1 MTVRCRYDE
10 AVTAAA
16 QGDVQL
22 ALQLFQAA
30 TAVAVEQQ
38 DKQLETMAATA
49 VGLLMTGNSQ
59 DLQQEEEGWTF
70 LQRSVLQAAQTPMIA
85 WTLLHTNCVS
95 LLLLWHFYWE
105 ACISQQCTSTSLL
118 SCLTPEECPT
128 VTGSQATVV

>member
-1 MTVRCRYDE
+1 MIVRCRYDE

-16 QGDVQL
+16 QGDVRL
-22 ALQLFQAA
+22 ALQLFRAA

-70 LQRSVLQAAQTPMIA
+70 LQRSVLQISSNLCLYANDCLDTITHPKELCSIAAFAMA
-85 WTLLHTNCVS
+85 CLLGLLSRALASHYCHAS
-95 LLLLWHFYWE
+95 LLK
-105 ACISQQCTSTSLL
+105 S
-118 SCLTPEECPT
+118 
-128 VTGSQATVV
+128 V

>member
-49 VGLLMTGNSQ
+49 VGLLMTGHSQ

-70 LQRSVLQAAQTPMIA
+70 LQRSVLQISS
-85 WTLLHTNCVS
+85 N
-95 LLLLWHFYWE
+95 LW
-105 ACISQQCTSTSLL
+105 L
-118 SCLTPEECPT
+118 
-128 VTGSQATVV
+128 

>member
-1 MTVRCRYDE
+1 MIVRCRYDE

-30 TAVAVEQQ
+30 TVVAVEQQ

-70 LQRSVLQAAQTPMIA
+70 LQRSVLQ
-85 WTLLHTNCVS
+85 
-95 LLLLWHFYWE
+95 
-105 ACISQQCTSTSLL
+105 ISSNL
-118 SCLTPEECPT
+118 CL
-128 VTGSQATVV
+128 